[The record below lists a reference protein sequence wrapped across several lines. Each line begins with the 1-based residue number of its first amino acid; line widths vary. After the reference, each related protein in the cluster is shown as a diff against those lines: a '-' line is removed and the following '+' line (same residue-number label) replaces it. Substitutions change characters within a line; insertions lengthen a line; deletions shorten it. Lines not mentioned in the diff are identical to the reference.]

1 MRTIRNRG
9 LPIPVRIDPSLLIT
23 LALLLKTRSVTRTAV
38 QLRTSQPSVSRALAQ
53 LRKLL
58 DDPLLV
64 RSGGGMTLTRRAE
77 ELAGPMQEWLAATTA
92 LLEPPQF
99 TPGAL
104 ERSFR
109 IASTDFGVL
118 AVIAP
123 VLPRFMEL
131 APHAS
136 IEIVPL
142 KGSMSEELA
151 AGDVDLL
158 VSGLDPNPSQT
169 YERYLFS
176 EDFSCL
182 FRAGHPL
189 AQSTG
194 GVSLDALLEWPH
206 VALTV
211 GEEDFDRVESRLG
224 PSAARRRVLVR
235 TPYFA
240 ASVRVI
246 GNSDAIVT
254 LPTRAARDFAAAHG
268 LAMRPAPSEIGTFAY
283 RLLWHERTARDP
295 ASVWLR
301 ELLAAPHYSGNAK
314 AKSDLDICRD

>member
-1 MRTIRNRG
+1 M
-9 LPIPVRIDPSLLIT
+9 
-23 LALLLKTRSVTRTAV
+23 LK
-38 QLRTSQPSVSRALAQ
+38 TSQPSVSRALGQ
-53 LRKLL
+53 LRALF

-77 ELAGPMQEWLAATTA
+77 DLVGPMQEWLATTTA
-92 LLEPPQF
+92 LLDPPEF
-99 TPGAL
+99 DPRTL

-131 APHAS
+131 APQAS

-169 YERYLFS
+169 YERYLFT

-189 AQSTG
+189 AG
-194 GVSLDALLEWPH
+194 PAEAVPLEEFLKWPH

-224 PSAARRRVLVR
+224 PGAGNRRILLRI
-235 TPYFA
+235 PYFA
-240 ASVRVI
+240 ASVEVI

-254 LPTRAARDFAAAHG
+254 MPTRAATGFAAAHG
-268 LAMRPAPSEIGTFAY
+268 LALRPAPVEVGSFAY

-295 ASVWLR
+295 ASAWLR
-301 ELLAAPHYSGNAK
+301 DLLAEPHYS
-314 AKSDLDICRD
+314 